1 MSEAIRKVSTIFT
14 IDDNEHNKKLKEL
27 NSQYKLTQSEIKLA
41 GERLNQF
48 GKNTNDLKYKES
60 ALTKQTETL
69 RNKVNLYKES
79 IDKVSARAQ
88 ENNKKLEELKN
99 TKGKLNEQVNKSIKV
114 YNQEQKKLEEASK
127 SVEDWKRLHKEVS
140 EEYGE
145 ASPKA
150 QVYLRHLVEAS
161 KAFKQQSV
169 VVEEASKAL
178 EENKIKLD
186 ESRNAYDEQKEV
198 VNKNINTVNNYKRKI
213 NETEANLAG
222 IQTELKKTTNE
233 LERQNSKW
241 IKTGESLKQAGDK
254 ISNFGEKTSKVGG
267 TLTKTV
273 TLPVVA
279 MGTAAV
285 NAQVQWESA
294 FADVRKT
301 VDATEEQF
309 AELSEGI
316 REMSKEMPQSAVEIA
331 GVAEA
336 AGQLGIKTDS
346 ILGFSKA
353 MVMLGDSTNMS
364 SEEAATSLAR
374 LANITQMPQDEFD
387 KLGSVVVH
395 LGNNLATT
403 ESEIVAMGLRLA
415 GAGKQIGLTEAQTL
429 GLAGAFSSVGIEAE
443 MGGSA
448 ISKVMVKMQAAATIG
463 SEKAKKL
470 TDAAGMSIRE
480 LELLASNRSKDFK
493 ALADSLGMTTAE
505 INSVIKSSKE
515 LSNFGKIAGM
525 TGEQFKQA
533 FKEDAAGALIAFIRG
548 LGNAESA
555 GTSAIEMLEEMGLK
569 EVRLRDSLL
578 RAANA
583 GNLLEDSINMGT
595 KAWEDNTALTNEASQ
610 RYATTESQIKM
621 LKNEIV
627 EMAREIGVEL
637 LPTVKDGLIIIK
649 DLIEKFNNLSPATKE
664 NIIKFAALSATLG
677 PVIGGVGKLAQ
688 GFGGVLKV
696 AGKISSGLGTAKV
709 ATEAVGTAAKVAGSA
724 SGVAG
729 LTSSLGG
736 VVLAAAPYVAAGAAI
751 AGAGYAIYKGLSKEV
766 IPEVDLFADKV
777 EYTANSVSASGNYMA
792 TGVTTTVT
800 QISKATK
807 EAVGAYVELDDKAK
821 NEMQNLYIN
830 STTISEQIK
839 NYMSTKFGEM
849 ATQVIKG
856 YEKQR
861 NESMA
866 QLQEMFSEQSTL
878 TAEEQA
884 NIMANTG
891 EFYESKKSQTQ
902 EFENQINQILNA
914 ASQQKRA
921 LTQDEVN
928 QITSLQNQMRENAVK
943 ALSQNEIEAQVI
955 LQRMKD
961 YDSRITAEQ
970 ASEHIRKLNES
981 RDNAINIANDE
992 YEKRIAAITRL
1003 RDEAGAITA
1012 EQADKMIEDAKRQ
1025 RDGVVEQAKL
1035 TRDEAVD
1042 KIFRMNEE
1050 LQKDIDFSS
1059 GEIISTWRKLFGTWD
1074 KWEPKTKFATV
1085 QYSEKVKGGFTQQAY
1100 ALGTNYFQGGLTAI
1114 NEKGYEVVEL
1124 PRGSKIKNHL
1134 QSENIVKDTAL
1145 QTARVIVDGLGEIF
1159 NSTSDNSNYTNMG
1172 KVENLLENMLG
1183 VLSKQNDIIRQG
1195 NKGPDMRGTTSFID
1209 RENGKELAI
1218 RRRFNGW

>member
-79 IDKVSARAQ
+79 IEKVSVRAQ

-127 SVEDWKRLHKEVS
+127 SVEEWKRLHKEVS

-178 EENKIKLD
+178 EENKIKLN

-222 IQTELKKTTNE
+222 IQAELKKTTNE

-254 ISNFGEKTSKVGG
+254 ISNFGEKASKVGG

-294 FADVRKT
+294 FAGVRKT

-309 AELSEGI
+309 TELSEGI

-353 MVMLGDSTNMS
+353 MVMLGDSTNMN

-463 SEKAKKL
+463 SVQAKKL
-470 TDAAGMSIRE
+470 TDLTGMSIRQ
-480 LELLASNRSKDFK
+480 LELMASNNGMAFK
-493 ALADSLGMTTAE
+493 ELADSIGMTTKE
-505 INSVIKSSKE
+505 INSIVKSSKE
-515 LSNFGKIAGM
+515 LDNFGKIAGM
-525 TGEQFKQA
+525 
-533 FKEDAAGALIAFIRG
+533 R
-548 LGNAESA
+548 
-555 GTSAIEMLEEMGLK
+555 
-569 EVRLRDSLL
+569 
-578 RAANA
+578 
-583 GNLLEDSINMGT
+583 
-595 KAWEDNTALTNEASQ
+595 
-610 RYATTESQIKM
+610 
-621 LKNEIV
+621 
-627 EMAREIGVEL
+627 
-637 LPTVKDGLIIIK
+637 
-649 DLIEKFNNLSPATKE
+649 
-664 NIIKFAALSATLG
+664 
-677 PVIGGVGKLAQ
+677 
-688 GFGGVLKV
+688 
-696 AGKISSGLGTAKV
+696 
-709 ATEAVGTAAKVAGSA
+709 
-724 SGVAG
+724 
-729 LTSSLGG
+729 
-736 VVLAAAPYVAAGAAI
+736 
-751 AGAGYAIYKGLSKEV
+751 
-766 IPEVDLFADKV
+766 
-777 EYTANSVSASGNYMA
+777 
-792 TGVTTTVT
+792 
-800 QISKATK
+800 
-807 EAVGAYVELDDKAK
+807 
-821 NEMQNLYIN
+821 
-830 STTISEQIK
+830 TI
-839 NYMSTKFGEM
+839 
-849 ATQVIKG
+849 
-856 YEKQR
+856 
-861 NESMA
+861 
-866 QLQEMFSEQSTL
+866 
-878 TAEEQA
+878 
-884 NIMANTG
+884 
-891 EFYESKKSQTQ
+891 
-902 EFENQINQILNA
+902 
-914 ASQQKRA
+914 
-921 LTQDEVN
+921 
-928 QITSLQNQMRENAVK
+928 
-943 ALSQNEIEAQVI
+943 
-955 LQRMKD
+955 
-961 YDSRITAEQ
+961 
-970 ASEHIRKLNES
+970 
-981 RDNAINIANDE
+981 
-992 YEKRIAAITRL
+992 
-1003 RDEAGAITA
+1003 
-1012 EQADKMIEDAKRQ
+1012 
-1025 RDGVVEQAKL
+1025 
-1035 TRDEAVD
+1035 
-1042 KIFRMNEE
+1042 
-1050 LQKDIDFSS
+1050 
-1059 GEIISTWRKLFGTWD
+1059 
-1074 KWEPKTKFATV
+1074 
-1085 QYSEKVKGGFTQQAY
+1085 
-1100 ALGTNYFQGGLTAI
+1100 
-1114 NEKGYEVVEL
+1114 
-1124 PRGSKIKNHL
+1124 
-1134 QSENIVKDTAL
+1134 
-1145 QTARVIVDGLGEIF
+1145 
-1159 NSTSDNSNYTNMG
+1159 
-1172 KVENLLENMLG
+1172 
-1183 VLSKQNDIIRQG
+1183 
-1195 NKGPDMRGTTSFID
+1195 
-1209 RENGKELAI
+1209 
-1218 RRRFNGW
+1218 